1 MRRKKTIIKPRSVR
15 RKKKNREA
23 NPSHRRAKHQAKHT
37 HKNPPQPRDPCWS
50 QSEVT
55 NPQPITLASKTQSK
69 THTHTHTQ
77 KPTTTQRPMS
87 ITIQS
92 HKPTTHH
99 AGEQNTKQNTHTQ
112 THHNPK
118 THADHNPKSQTPNPK
133 TYTHT
138 DHNRKSQTHNQTHA
152 DRRLWDRTERREQPK
167 VGKKKTRRRRF
178 NRLVMMKFVR
188 W

>member
-99 AGEQNTKQNTHTQ
+99 ASEQNTKQTHTHKPTTTQ
-112 THHNPK
+112 RP
-118 THADHNPKSQTPNPK
+118 TPITIRSHKPPIQRPTPTPITIGNHKLTTRPMPIGDFEIEQK
-133 TYTHT
+133 GE
-138 DHNRKSQTHNQTHA
+138 SNQK
-152 DRRLWDRTERREQPK
+152 W
-167 VGKKKTRRRRF
+167 GKKKPGEGD
-178 NRLVMMKFVR
+178 LID
-188 W
+188 